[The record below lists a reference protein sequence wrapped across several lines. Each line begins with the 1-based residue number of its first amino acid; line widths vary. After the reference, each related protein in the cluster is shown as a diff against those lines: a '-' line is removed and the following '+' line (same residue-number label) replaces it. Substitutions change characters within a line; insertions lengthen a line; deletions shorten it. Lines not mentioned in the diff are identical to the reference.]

1 MIWPAEVWQ
10 QRRLD
15 HEQRVD
21 RWVLGRQERR
31 ARGERHPVDDFL
43 FEYYPYSV
51 TKLRSWH
58 PGFGI
63 TLAGDDDAL
72 HPYRSHPDYISVDD
86 GFTADGERFERHRAR
101 RDLVIRILT
110 NTQQRPAQTN
120 CFGMHEWAMVYGQDQ
135 GDIRHASVPLRLTP
149 DAIRSTVD
157 ELGLRCT
164 HIDAYRFFTPEAAT
178 RNTLIPTRETQ
189 PDLEQ
194 PGCLHA
200 NMDLYKYAM
209 WFSPFIGSDLIADC
223 FAFAR
228 TARSLD
234 MQASPYDLTAFGYEP
249 IRLETVEG
257 RQAYVQQ
264 QTALAQAAEPI
275 RARLI
280 AVLIALPRHTTRGR

>member
-1 MIWPAEVWQ
+1 MIWSEDDW
-10 QRRLD
+10 QRRRRE

-21 RWVLGRQERR
+21 GWVHGRQERR

-51 TKLRSWH
+51 TKLRTWH

-63 TLAGDDDAL
+63 TLAGDHDAL
-72 HPYRSHPDYISVDD
+72 NPYRSHPDYISVD
-86 GFTADGERFERHRAR
+86 GGMTADPERLTRHQAR
-101 RDLVIRILT
+101 RDLVIRILA
-110 NTQQRPAQTN
+110 NTQERPAQTH
-120 CFGMHEWAMVYGQDQ
+120 CFGMHEWAMVYGQKHDEV
-135 GDIRHASVPLRLTP
+135 RHASVPLRLSP

-164 HIDAYRFFTPEAAT
+164 HLDAYRFFTPAAAE
-178 RNTLIPTRETQ
+178 RNAITPTRETQ

-228 TARSLD
+228 QARTLD
-234 MQASPYDLTAFGYEP
+234 MQASPYDLTDFGYEP
-249 IRLETVEG
+249 IRLEAIDG
-257 RQAYVQQ
+257 RREYVQQ
-264 QTALAQAAEPI
+264 QTALAKSAEPL
-275 RARLI
+275 RARLL
-280 AVLIALPRHTTRGR
+280 AALRALP

>member
-10 QRRLD
+10 QRRRE

-51 TKLRSWH
+51 SKLRTWH

-63 TLAGDDDAL
+63 TLGGDDAL
-72 HPYRSHPDYISVDD
+72 LNPYRSHPDYIAVDD
-86 GFTADGERFERHRAR
+86 GVTADGERFERHRAR
-101 RDLVIRILT
+101 RELVLRILT

-120 CFGMHEWAMVYGQDQ
+120 CFGMHEWAMVYGQKQDE
-135 GDIRHASVPLRLTP
+135 IRHATVPLRLSP

-164 HIDAYRFFTPEAAT
+164 HIDAYRFFTPAAAE
-178 RNTLIPTRETQ
+178 RNAITPTRETQ

-194 PGCLHA
+194 SGCLHA

-234 MQASPYDLTAFGYEP
+234 MQASPYDLTAFGFEP

-280 AVLIALPRHTTRGR
+280 AVLIALP

>member
-1 MIWPAEVWQ
+1 MIWPEPVWW

-31 ARGERHPVDDFL
+31 ARGDRHPVDDFL

-51 TKLRSWH
+51 NKLRTWH

-63 TLAGDDDAL
+63 TLAGDDATL
-72 HPYRSHPDYISVDD
+72 GLYRSHPDYIATDEGV
-86 GFTADGERFERHRAR
+86 TANGERFDRHRAR
-101 RDLVIRILT
+101 RDLVIRILA
-110 NTQQRPAQTN
+110 NTQERPAQTH
-120 CFGMHEWAMVYGQDQ
+120 CFGMHEWAMVYGQEQD
-135 GDIRHASVPLRLTP
+135 DIRHASVPLRLTP

-157 ELGLRCT
+157 EIGLRCT
-164 HIDAYRFFTPEAAT
+164 HLDAYRFFTPAAAE
-178 RNTLIPTRETQ
+178 RNAITPTRESQ

-228 TARSLD
+228 GARTLD

-249 IRLETVEG
+249 IRLEAIDG
-257 RQAYVQQ
+257 RREYVQQ
-264 QTALAQAAEPI
+264 QTALAKAAEPL
-275 RARLI
+275 RARLL
-280 AVLIALPRHTTRGR
+280 AALQALP